1 MWRQVFRELRA
12 LTNDKTIKVNPLQL
26 NELYDHLWNVGE
38 LLTTDSC
45 LELFHGDFRPWP
57 KHPIEQG
64 GDKFY
69 AIHDRN
75 KVRLTSHEPI
85 PNPEPS
91 RLGLRGR
98 HLTGIYA
105 FFLALNRNV
114 YDSAPKSKLRYEGGA
129 YPVSPT
135 ITWQRTLCIRVHLT
149 LTFFIV

>member
-57 KHPIEQG
+57 KHPLEQG

-75 KVRLTSHEPI
+75 KVRLTYFHYLVFTI
-85 PNPEPS
+85 AMTPNPYLFHCVGCRLGSAS
-91 RLGLRGR
+91 RL
-98 HLTGIYA
+98 
-105 FFLALNRNV
+105 
-114 YDSAPKSKLRYEGGA
+114 
-129 YPVSPT
+129 
-135 ITWQRTLCIRVHLT
+135 
-149 LTFFIV
+149 

>member
-12 LTNDKTIKVNPLQL
+12 LTNDKTIKVTPLQL

-75 KVRLTSHEPI
+75 KVRLTGHEPI
-85 PNPEPS
+85 PNPVP
-91 RLGLRGR
+91 
-98 HLTGIYA
+98 
-105 FFLALNRNV
+105 
-114 YDSAPKSKLRYEGGA
+114 
-129 YPVSPT
+129 
-135 ITWQRTLCIRVHLT
+135 
-149 LTFFIV
+149 